1 MKKLHVYFKL
11 ACNNILHNKLFALF
25 CVIVSAFAC
34 MFMYVVLQLTSVI
47 RNDTPP
53 FSNASRVISFT
64 DEFYDTDGRY
74 LDGVPAPYI
83 KTFIQGLRN
92 YEKYAISN
100 PEQVSILAEER
111 LASNRVLFVGRDYF
125 TINDF
130 EFIEGRPFDDEEAQE
145 VNKPAVISEKLA
157 LQCFNT
163 TSVVGKQ
170 VDVQGNTYTIVGVI
184 RDYSLFSTTKETVC
198 LWLPY
203 TTNKFLP
210 SGQTVY
216 TIDILFPEGVP
227 LETCKQDLLFAL
239 RTFYKNRGFEL
250 DMSIDQLKT
259 QRELRIEQYG
269 DNGLYIGVS
278 VVLLLLLLIPAI
290 NIITLSESSTQN
302 RMEEL
307 AMRRACGATK
317 RSIFSLVMVE
327 NLILVGSGFVIGLL
341 CTRPAIGWIERL
353 FFQSGAEGLSA
364 TLLTD
369 SISIPQILMLIPLC
383 IVFSLISGGIPAYM
397 ITRKNI
403 SSMLKG
409 GSHD

>member
-130 EFIEGRPFDDEEAQE
+130 EFIEGRPFDDE
-145 VNKPAVISEKLA
+145 LY
-157 LQCFNT
+157 
-163 TSVVGKQ
+163 
-170 VDVQGNTYTIVGVI
+170 D
-184 RDYSLFSTTKETVC
+184 
-198 LWLPY
+198 
-203 TTNKFLP
+203 
-210 SGQTVY
+210 
-216 TIDILFPEGVP
+216 
-227 LETCKQDLLFAL
+227 
-239 RTFYKNRGFEL
+239 RG
-250 DMSIDQLKT
+250 
-259 QRELRIEQYG
+259 RH
-269 DNGLYIGVS
+269 
-278 VVLLLLLLIPAI
+278 P
-290 NIITLSESSTQN
+290 
-302 RMEEL
+302 
-307 AMRRACGATK
+307 
-317 RSIFSLVMVE
+317 
-327 NLILVGSGFVIGLL
+327 GLL
-341 CTRPAIGWIERL
+341 P
-353 FFQSGAEGLSA
+353 
-364 TLLTD
+364 LLD
-369 SISIPQILMLIPLC
+369 YKRDRIPLAA
-383 IVFSLISGGIPAYM
+383 L
-397 ITRKNI
+397 
-403 SSMLKG
+403 
-409 GSHD
+409 HD